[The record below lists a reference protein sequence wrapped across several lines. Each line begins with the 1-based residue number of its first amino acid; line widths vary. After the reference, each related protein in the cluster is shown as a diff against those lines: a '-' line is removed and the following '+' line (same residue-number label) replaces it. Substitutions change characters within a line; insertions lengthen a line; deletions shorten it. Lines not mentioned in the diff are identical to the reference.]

1 MESGENKTKIKSL
14 LNMKL
19 ANLFVRNVRHFI
31 CQKNFRI
38 SEYSLITITFTEAKN

>member
-19 ANLFVRNVRHFI
+19 ANLFVRNVRHI
-31 CQKNFRI
+31 SCQKHFQT
-38 SEYSLITITFTEAKN
+38 SEYSLINIKYVEA